1 LARARKGRRGTWLG
15 VRLDWFG
22 VRVALGAVATAVL
35 LLGLRGSHGP
45 GLLARGAPPWPA
57 PAPAGV
63 AAGVHAAG
71 LPLLAAPGEVVRFAV
86 HLDVIVDG
94 KPVTVPSG
102 IGVDAR
108 ARRTSPVYTS
118 DDSGIVHVA
127 SDSDQSVFTLGQFF
141 GEWQVPLSRGRLGG
155 LRASTVSVF
164 LDGSPVAG
172 PPGSVLLTP
181 HLQIAVTYRPGPA
194 RVPASYAFPPG
205 T

>member
-1 LARARKGRRGTWLG
+1 M
-15 VRLDWFG
+15 
-22 VRVALGAVATAVL
+22 
-35 LLGLRGSHGP
+35 
-45 GLLARGAPPWPA
+45 
-57 PAPAGV
+57 
-63 AAGVHAAG
+63 
-71 LPLLAAPGEVVRFAV
+71 

-127 SDSDQSVFTLGQFF
+127 ADSDQGVFTLGQFF
-141 GEWQVPLSRGRLGG
+141 GEWQVPLSRGHLGG

-181 HLQIAVTYRPGPA
+181 HLQIAVAYRPGSA
-194 RVPASYAFPPG
+194 RVPATYAFPAG

>member
-1 LARARKGRRGTWLG
+1 LARARKGRQGTWLG
-15 VRLDWFG
+15 ARLDWFG
-22 VRVALGAVATAVL
+22 ARVALGAVAT
-35 LLGLRGSHGP
+35 
-45 GLLARGAPPWPA
+45 
-57 PAPAGV
+57 
-63 AAGVHAAG
+63 
-71 LPLLAAPGEVVRFAV
+71 AV

-127 SDSDQSVFTLGQFF
+127 ADSDQGVFTLGQFF
-141 GEWQVPLSRGRLGG
+141 GEWQVPLSRGHLGG

-181 HLQIAVTYRPGPA
+181 HLQIAVTCRPGPA
-194 RVPASYAFPPG
+194 RVPASYAFPAG